1 MSEALMGRYIIR
13 RVLQAIPLLFFLT
26 IGMFLLIHLLP
37 GGPEA
42 VLFNPR
48 MTAAA
53 RANLR
58 AQMGLDDPLFIQY
71 FKWLTSALT
80 FNFGYSFATSE
91 SVAAVIARHFPPT
104 LELFGTA
111 LSLALVLAVTLGMIA
126 AVRQGTMTDY
136 GLTVLSYF
144 GIAMPVFLLGLLAQ
158 DIFGVWLGWFPTS
171 GTSSLGYTLTPFQAL
186 LDNLQ
191 HLFLPMMVLSI
202 AFIAGWSRYMR
213 SSMIEVVKQDYMRT
227 ARAKGVAS
235 TSLLLRHGLR
245 NAVIPLITVVAIDF
259 GAVAGGA
266 TITEGIFG
274 WPGMGLLFID
284 SLDRRDYP
292 VLLALLMIGA
302 VFVIAF
308 NLIADILYAVMDPRI
323 RYS

>member
-1 MSEALMGRYIIR
+1 MGRYIIR

-213 SSMIEVVKQDYMRT
+213 SSMIEVVRQDYMRT
-227 ARAKGVAS
+227 ARAKGVGS
-235 TSLLLRHGLR
+235 ISLLMRHGFR
-245 NAVIPLITVVAIDF
+245 NAVIPLITIVALDF

-266 TITEGIFG
+266 TITEGIFA
-274 WPGMGLLFID
+274 WPGMGLLFIQ
-284 SLDRRDYP
+284 SLEVRDYP
-292 VLLALLMIGA
+292 VLLAILMLGA